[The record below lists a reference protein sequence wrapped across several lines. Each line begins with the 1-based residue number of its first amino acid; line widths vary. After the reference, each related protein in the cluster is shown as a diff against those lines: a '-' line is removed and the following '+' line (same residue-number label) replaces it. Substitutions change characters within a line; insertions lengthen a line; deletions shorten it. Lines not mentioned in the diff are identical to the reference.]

1 MKKILFASIVGL
13 MAFNAWDDAGAYCIR
28 PATGFYNPNCIT
40 QAQADQLAYQQP
52 GYSPNNTARIL
63 APFFGDAGNSPSN
76 DRAASAVTTRNY
88 ALGSEPR
95 RGQPGTQSLPRGLT
109 ELSRRQMSQ
118 ALSRRTQLTGPAVH
132 TDPVTGEKTLR
143 SVEITYGIPAG
154 PDHRG
159 NDSRTSYNNNMGGT
173 GRSHQGM

>member
-1 MKKILFASIVGL
+1 MKKILFAACSMLAIVTSSQAACVL
-13 MAFNAWDDAGAYCIR
+13 PDDWQSG
-28 PATGFYNPNCIT
+28 GFYNKNCVT
-40 QAQADQLAYQQP
+40 QEQAEAIAAAQETAYQQP
-52 GYSPNNTARIL
+52 GYSRTTIW
-63 APFFGDAGNSPSN
+63 DHGNSPAQ

-143 SVEITYGIPAG
+143 SVEITYGVPAG
-154 PDHRG
+154 RDHRG
-159 NDSRTSYNNNMGGT
+159 NDSRTSYNDNMGGS